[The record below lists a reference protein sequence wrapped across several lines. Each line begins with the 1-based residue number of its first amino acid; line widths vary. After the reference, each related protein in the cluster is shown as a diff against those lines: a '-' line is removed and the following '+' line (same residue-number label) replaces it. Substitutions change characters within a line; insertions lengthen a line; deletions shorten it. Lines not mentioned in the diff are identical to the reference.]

1 MNDIADLQRRNRE
14 IALHFALLQHTPVEH
29 DGDDDAI
36 TSETDSGFVITSA
49 TTKTTTIT
57 AATSASGSEKS
68 EGAANPSKTPRLP
81 PVNEA
86 TSHANECN
94 YDADGDDQ
102 QVQGAKND
110 MQQHDEHPEQQK
122 HSPTAENQAIDA
134 LEAFLT
140 SDAVEQGSFPS
151 GHDHLVHHVSHGGT
165 NYALNNDGLAKGDFT
180 TWLTRQIAS
189 AQTFVDDLAAFRTR
203 GQESTQRFD
212 YLWSAAAGDVEDK
225 DACKDYGDHEIYT
238 NDHFRLLAEQISNTQ
253 QWFSDLQEFNMRTR
267 EMAERFAH
275 LQRVSIEDFDD
286 EITNYT
292 TATASATT
300 STTAT
305 TNITNGKACMEAAL
319 TAEDCGVE
327 TDEVNATAIAGKLE
341 ESQVQDG
348 GNPRGGLAEETED
361 DDFEDYNEAEAL
373 ALLLATN
380 IHTKSQSFLDDVAEL
395 RKRNQET
402 LQQLA
407 YSNQTN
413 PGAEGS
419 VENRSQIFSSN
430 GIGDEG
436 E

>member
-1 MNDIADLQRRNRE
+1 MLFDVGLLASCLQAGWYVTVLSRPPLVLIIPPPIIVKVSVVARWPAVFDQSAAWLGGVLQCINAVCLLSRRNTGKTACVEHLASVGNCVQKHDGRDDFLMNDIADLQRRNRE

-212 YLWSAAAGDVEDK
+212 YLWSAAA
-225 DACKDYGDHEIYT
+225 
-238 NDHFRLLAEQISNTQ
+238 
-253 QWFSDLQEFNMRTR
+253 
-267 EMAERFAH
+267 
-275 LQRVSIEDFDD
+275 
-286 EITNYT
+286 
-292 TATASATT
+292 
-300 STTAT
+300 
-305 TNITNGKACMEAAL
+305 
-319 TAEDCGVE
+319 
-327 TDEVNATAIAGKLE
+327 
-341 ESQVQDG
+341 
-348 GNPRGGLAEETED
+348 
-361 DDFEDYNEAEAL
+361 
-373 ALLLATN
+373 
-380 IHTKSQSFLDDVAEL
+380 
-395 RKRNQET
+395 
-402 LQQLA
+402 
-407 YSNQTN
+407 
-413 PGAEGS
+413 
-419 VENRSQIFSSN
+419 
-430 GIGDEG
+430 
-436 E
+436 